1 MMLAWSET
9 IQARSERIYLDFF
22 ELSAL

>member
-1 MMLAWSET
+1 MMLAWSES